1 LCIPLQALKGYALH
15 AAAAASWREAFVEL
29 LQGSLQRLLVS
40 LVQLFLTASG
50 IDLQVRFLGFYSFR
64 I

>member
-1 LCIPLQALKGYALH
+1 M
-15 AAAAASWREAFVEL
+15 EL

>member
-1 LCIPLQALKGYALH
+1 M
-15 AAAAASWREAFVEL
+15 EL

-50 IDLQVRFLGFYSFR
+50 LHLQVCNAPFSCMLPEISRRTLR
-64 I
+64 N